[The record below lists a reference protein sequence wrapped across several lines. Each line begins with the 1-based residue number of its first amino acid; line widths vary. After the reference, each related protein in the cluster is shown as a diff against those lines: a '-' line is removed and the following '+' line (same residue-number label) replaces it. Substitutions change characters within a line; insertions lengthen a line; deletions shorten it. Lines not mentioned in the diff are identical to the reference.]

1 VRAFIQALKRR
12 IRWVMGRDLYRKPEL
27 VVPVERLGDP
37 GGRWTIATD
46 GIRRGAVVYTFGVG
60 QDISFERDLIQRF
73 GVRVHAF
80 DPTPHALAWVAK
92 QGVPDGLLVHPF
104 GVAEYDGTA
113 RFAAPAKGYISFSTV
128 RRDSPGEAIEAPVR
142 RMMTLQKD
150 LQLSAPDILKMDIE
164 GAEYA
169 VLADVIAGGYRPAQ
183 ILVEFHHRY
192 RETGA
197 RKTREAI
204 ALLSQAGYRIVFV
217 SRNGME
223 YTFARFVEVQANV
236 LPDISIATAVQ

>member
-1 VRAFIQALKRR
+1 MKRFVQALKRR
-12 IRWVMGRDLYRKPEL
+12 LKWLVGLDLYRKPERI
-27 VVPVERLGDP
+27 VATERLGDP

-46 GIRRGAVVYTFGVG
+46 GLRPGTVLYTFGVG
-60 QDISFERDLIQRF
+60 EDISFERDLIRRF

-80 DPTPHALAWVAK
+80 DPTPHAQAWVAHH
-92 QGVPDGLLVHPF
+92 GVPEGMIVHTF
-104 GVAEYDGTA
+104 GVADYDGTG
-113 RFAAPAKGYISFSTV
+113 RFTAPATGYISFSTV
-128 RRDSPGEAIEAPVR
+128 RQDGVGAPFEAPVR
-142 RMMTLQKD
+142 RVMTLQKE
-150 LQLSAPDILKMDIE
+150 LQLPAPDILKMDIE

-169 VLADVIAGGYRPAQ
+169 VLADVIAFGYRPAQ

-197 RKTREAI
+197 RKTREAL

-223 YTFARFVEVQANV
+223 YTFARFVEIQLTVGVDA
-236 LPDISIATAVQ
+236 ATSLRSG